1 MKKIVSLLLSA
12 CLLSCLLV
20 ACSGDEKG
28 SEEKGTPLTL
38 ENYEQY
44 LKIHTYDTDAG
55 FRFDV
60 NPVTTNYDFN
70 DVELVVK
77 ATGTY
82 DTNMRVFSGELFY
95 RQNDYK

>member
-1 MKKIVSLLLSA
+1 
-12 CLLSCLLV
+12 
-20 ACSGDEKG
+20 
-28 SEEKGTPLTL
+28 L